1 MKPQFSKMAVCVL
14 AATLLSACGDKPA
27 DKSAPAASN
36 ASEAVSAV
44 KADTL
49 NKIKTSGEI
58 ALGHRES
65 SIPFSY
71 LATAATPI
79 GYSHDV
85 QLKIVEAVK
94 KELNLPNLKVKYVQV
109 TSANRISL
117 IQNGTVDL
125 ECGSTTNN
133 VERQQQVSF
142 TNGIFDVATRLLVKK
157 GSGIKDFADL
167 KGKNVV
173 STSGTTSERLFKA
186 MNEKDAMNMNVI
198 SAKDHAES
206 FLMLETGRATAF
218 MMDDALLY
226 GEKAKAKKADDWE
239 VVGTPQ
245 SHEIYGCMLAK
256 DDVAFKKVADAAIVD
271 LYKSGEINAI
281 YTKWFMNPIPPKNF
295 NLNFPMSDSMKA
307 LIANPTDKA
316 AGQ

>member
-1 MKPQFSKMAVCVL
+1 MKHQFSKMAVCVL
-14 AATLLSACGDKPA
+14 AATLLAACGEKPA
-27 DKSAPAASN
+27 TSETSDVN
-36 ASEAVSAV
+36 AI

-49 NKIKTSGEI
+49 TKIKTSGEI
-58 ALGHRES
+58 ALAHRAS

-71 LATAATPI
+71 LATGATPI
-79 GYSHDV
+79 GYSHDI
-85 QLKIVEAVK
+85 QLKIVDAIK
-94 KELNLPNLKVKYVQV
+94 KELDLPNLKVKYVQV

-157 GSGIKDFADL
+157 DSGIKDFADL

-173 STSGTTSERLFKA
+173 STQGTTSERLFKA
-186 MNEKDAMNMNVI
+186 MNEKDAMGMNVI
-198 SAKDHAES
+198 SAKDHGES

-226 GEKAKAKKADDWE
+226 GEKAKAKKSDDWE

-281 YTKWFMNPIPPKNF
+281 YTKWFMSAIPPTNA

-316 AGQ
+316 FEQ